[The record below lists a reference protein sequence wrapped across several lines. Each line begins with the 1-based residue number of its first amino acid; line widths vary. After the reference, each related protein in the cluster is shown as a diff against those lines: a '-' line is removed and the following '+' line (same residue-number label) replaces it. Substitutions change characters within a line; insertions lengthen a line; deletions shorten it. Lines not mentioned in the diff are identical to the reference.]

1 MAEKKLSLEEKFDN
15 LDQIIEKLEDKDI
28 SLDESFKI
36 YAKGMELLKECNSDI
51 DTIEKKVQVLNKDG
65 ETHDF

>member
-15 LDQIIEKLEDKDI
+15 LDEIIEKLEDKDI
-28 SLDESFKI
+28 SLDESFNI

>member
-15 LDQIIEKLEDKDI
+15 LDEIIEKLEDKDI
-28 SLDESFKI
+28 SLDESFNI

-51 DTIEKKVQVLNKDG
+51 DTIEKKVQVLHKDG